1 MSSFTP
7 VAASVA
13 LLILLLPDA
22 SRGERVAVKHT
33 EGSAHGF
40 LVLRTLDG
48 SAIADGD
55 LVQTTHGSRVT
66 KRMVFRFKDGSAF
79 DETAIFTEEKTF
91 RLLTYRT
98 TQKGPSFP
106 HTLDMSIDVSS
117 QRVTVRYTDDDG
129 ETKLVDERLD
139 LPPDLANGLVA
150 VLLKNVDR
158 SATPQS
164 LPIVAAT
171 PKPRLIKLEVAAVG
185 EESFSTGLVARKAT
199 HYVLKPVIGG
209 VAGLVAPLVGK
220 NPPVSHVWILG
231 GLSPAFVKSEQP
243 LAAGGP
249 VWRIEAVS
257 PVWPRAVAQ
266 KR

>member
-1 MSSFTP
+1 M
-7 VAASVA
+7 
-13 LLILLLPDA
+13 LLVPDV

-33 EGSAHGF
+33 EGSARGF
-40 LVLRTLDG
+40 LVLRMLDG
-48 SAIADGD
+48 TSIADGD

-66 KRMVFRFKDGSAF
+66 KRMGFRFKDGSAF
-79 DETAIFTEEKTF
+79 DETAVFSEEKTF

-106 HTLDMSIDVSS
+106 HPLDMSIDASS

-158 SATPQS
+158 NDTPQS
-164 LPIVAAT
+164 LPIVVAT
-171 PKPRLIKLEVAAVG
+171 PKPRLIKLTVATIG
-185 EESFSTGLVARKAT
+185 QESFSTGLVARKAT

-209 VAGLVAPLVGK
+209 VAGLVALLIGK
-220 NPPVSHVWILG
+220 NPPESHVWILG
-231 GLSPAFVKSEQP
+231 GAAPAFVKSEQP

-266 KR
+266 KRFR

>member
-1 MSSFTP
+1 M
-7 VAASVA
+7 
-13 LLILLLPDA
+13 LLVPDV
-22 SRGERVAVKHT
+22 SRGDRVAVKHT
-33 EGSAHGF
+33 EGSARGF
-40 LVLRTLDG
+40 LVLRMLDG
-48 SAIADGD
+48 TSIADGD

-79 DETAIFTEEKTF
+79 DETAVFSEEKTF
-91 RLLTYRT
+91 RLLTYRM

-106 HTLDMSIDVSS
+106 HPLDMSIDASS

-150 VLLKNVDR
+150 VLLKNVER
-158 SATPQS
+158 SDTPQS
-164 LPIVAAT
+164 LPIVVAT
-171 PKPRLIKLEVAAVG
+171 PKPRLIKLTVATIG
-185 EESFSTGLVARKAT
+185 QESFSTGLVARKAT

-209 VAGLVAPLVGK
+209 VAGLVAPLIGK
-220 NPPVSHVWILG
+220 NPPESHVWILG
-231 GLSPAFVKSEQP
+231 GVAPAFVKSEQP

-266 KR
+266 KRFR